1 MRNSAKIYSTT
12 QGDMWDSIALRELG
26 SEHLMHLLID
36 TNPKYIDVAVFPA
49 NCELIIPGISTE
61 ERITFPPWRDNG

>member
-1 MRNSAKIYSTT
+1 MRNDIRLYRTA

-36 TNPKYIDVAVFPA
+36 ANPKYIGVAVFPA
-49 NCELIIPGISTE
+49 NCELIIPDVTTE